1 LDRWER
7 ERLVG
12 RQAKV
17 KLLPAQPG
25 ESPATCAD
33 IAAASRDLGYRPA
46 TPLEEGCD
54 ASSNGTASIG
64 SSEARTDLASAYAAS
79 INLPAHLI
87 LFGPFLS

>member
-46 TPLEEGCD
+46 TPLEEGLRRFV
-54 ASSNGTASIG
+54 
-64 SSEARTDLASAYAAS
+64 EWYRLYRQE
-79 INLPAHLI
+79 
-87 LFGPFLS
+87 